1 MYGCMCCLC
10 DWWVVWNVNMGV
22 ATFTLHAF
30 NASEFKLISY
40 RWSLGPFMIGGSLHL
55 CLALQL
61 LQLIFLIKLCSY
73 VYCPISHIQVSITI
87 MKNYSCTSK
96 MITTSIMIMHNSLNY
111 WNTLLSLVLKL
122 LYIFC
127 RKFCN

>member
-1 MYGCMCCLC
+1 MYGCLCCLC

-30 NASEFKLISY
+30 NASEFKLINC
-40 RWSLGPFMIGGSLHL
+40 RWSLGPFMIGGLLHL

-61 LQLIFLIKLCSY
+61 LQLILLIKLCSY
-73 VYCPISHIQVSITI
+73 VFCPISHFQVLITI
-87 MKNYSCTSK
+87 MENYSCTSK
-96 MITTSIMIMHNSLNY
+96 IITSIMIMHNFLNY
-111 WNTLLSLVLKL
+111 WNAWLSLVLKL

-127 RKFCN
+127 CKFST